1 MLEHEVAEGVGTEEG
16 EESGKRGKSGKGG
29 KSREGQIENRK
40 ERRKRNENE
49 NMLKLEK
56 SNKKV
61 ELKRRDGTFEEIPPT
76 GNTKGIVHAWQEGH
90 HQNWGGNRFSQG
102 HGIKHGNDE
111 HFDYDA
117 GNEWYPE
124 NEIKAKGPSRVQG
137 TDNPL
142 GLFASLLRLLSYLV
156 RVPSLIKCI
165 AKSIV

>member
-1 MLEHEVAEGVGTEEG
+1 
-16 EESGKRGKSGKGG
+16 
-29 KSREGQIENRK
+29 
-40 ERRKRNENE
+40 
-49 NMLKLEK
+49 MLKLEK
-56 SNKKV
+56 PNKKV

-90 HQNWGGNRFSQG
+90 HQNWGGNG
-102 HGIKHGNDE
+102 YVIKHGNKE

-124 NEIKAKGPSRVQG
+124 NGIRAKGPSRVQG